1 VRVTVR
7 TYISPWHDVPLVAD
21 AEAHLYNMVVE
32 IPMYSTA
39 KMEVMKGEPHNPI
52 MQDTKDGKPR
62 YYTYGVPF
70 FNYGLLP
77 QTWEDPTHAD
87 AETGAFGDDDPIDA
101 IEIGSGGAL
110 PMGSIVR
117 VKVLG
122 SMELIDEGETD
133 HKIIVLREDDPDF
146 DHVHSVADLER
157 VHPGVTAK
165 LVDWL
170 KNYKTSDGKPSN
182 RLKQDTPTSAAEA
195 LKIIEEVKVFYDN
208 LISGKSANPD
218 NYFLGK

>member
-1 VRVTVR
+1 
-7 TYISPWHDVPLVAD
+7 
-21 AEAHLYNMVVE
+21 
-32 IPMYSTA
+32 
-39 KMEVMKGEPHNPI
+39 
-52 MQDTKDGKPR
+52 MQ
-62 YYTYGVPF
+62 
-70 FNYGLLP
+70 
-77 QTWEDPTHAD
+77 
-87 AETGAFGDDDPIDA
+87 
-101 IEIGSGGAL
+101 
-110 PMGSIVR
+110 
-117 VKVLG
+117 
-122 SMELIDEGETD
+122 TD